1 MSPFAL
7 RDQRPIEE
15 LSLPFDAMQ
24 VQERVERRRRMVRSR
39 IISLVI
45 TVIFLVVIYFWKRD
59 QLTGTSFITLYAV
72 VLAVS
77 LTWFAVALV
86 RYLSA
91 KRELAGMGHG
101 TAVRIGRP
109 GVEVLGVF
117 APWPEVQSL
126 SAVKG
131 RLGRSPRFQLSRTG
145 GEPVSVPLDH
155 LDVRPATLD
164 LTARAYSNGHH
175 GVDLTALES

>member
-15 LSLPFDAMQ
+15 LNVAFDAMQ
-24 VQERVERRRRMVRSR
+24 VQEKVERRRRMVRSR

-45 TVIFLVVIYFWKRD
+45 TVAFLVVIYIWKRD
-59 QLTGTSFITLYAV
+59 QLTGAGFITLYAV

-77 LTWFAVALV
+77 LAWFVVALV
-86 RYLSA
+86 RYLNA
-91 KRELAGMGHG
+91 KRELAGMGQG
-101 TAVRIGRP
+101 TALRIGRQ
-109 GVEVLGVF
+109 GVELLGVF

-126 SAVKG
+126 AAVKG
-131 RLGRSPRFQLSRTG
+131 KVGRSPRFQLARLG
-145 GEPVSVPLDH
+145 AEPVSVPLDH